1 MSFWRAISL
10 FWKGAK
16 PDQGLGLDR
25 PVFVV
30 GCCKSGTTL
39 LSALM
44 LQHPDLG
51 PKHQL
56 VQGEESPQEKANRL
70 LNDDQFNVLAHEV
83 EQKEVWDRYFPM
95 QGVKLRMGIELRLLE
110 NPLRRQQQFEL
121 VRDLTSDLIEPRFFS
136 KHPAN
141 LYRLHALRDMFPDA
155 RFIGI
160 HRDGRDVIASWGRK
174 GNRWRQFGG
183 YAPAIEAFGTKWSD
197 AVEHLEHYRE
207 SMDVHMCRYE
217 ELVQQPNRVLREVF
231 EHCELSP
238 QPAAGDL
245 LDLRCQQGLWRS
257 RVPAEFHSQV
267 EAVTA
272 RMREKLGYSEPSEA

>member
-1 MSFWRAISL
+1 MSIWRAISQI
-10 FWKGAK
+10 WNRKHK
-16 PDQGLGLDR
+16 EQGRGLDR

-39 LSALM
+39 LSSLM

-56 VQGEESPQEKANRL
+56 VQGEESPQEKASRL

-83 EQKEVWDRYFPM
+83 EQKEIWDRYFPM

-110 NPLRRQQQFEL
+110 NPLTHPQQIEL
-121 VRDLTSDLIEPRFFS
+121 VRELTADLIEPRFFS

-141 LYRLHALRDMFPDA
+141 LYRLHALRDMFPQA
-155 RFIGI
+155 RFVGI

-183 YAPAIEAFGTKWSD
+183 YASAIETFGTKWSD
-197 AVEHLEHYRE
+197 AVEHLERYRE
-207 SMDVHMCRYE
+207 SFGVHLCRYE
-217 ELVQQPNRVLREVF
+217 ELVQQPDRVLREVF
-231 EHCELSP
+231 EFCELSP
-238 QPAAGDL
+238 YPAVAEAL
-245 LDLRCQQGLWRS
+245 ELRCEQGLWRS
-257 RVPAEFHSQV
+257 RVPVEFHDQM

-272 RMREKLGYSEPSEA
+272 KMREKIGYSRVEDA

>member
-1 MSFWRAISL
+1 MSFWRPINP
-10 FWKGAK
+10 FWKRRRYPKGWE
-16 PDQGLGLDR
+16 LDR

-39 LSALM
+39 LSSLM

-51 PKHQL
+51 PKHEL
-56 VQGEESPQEKANRL
+56 VQGEESPQAKASRL

-83 EQKEVWDRYFPM
+83 EQKEIWDRYFPM

-110 NPLRRQQQFEL
+110 NSLTRQQQVEL
-121 VRDLTSDLIEPRFFS
+121 VEALTADLVEPRFFS

-141 LYRLHALRDMFPDA
+141 LYRLHPLREMFPDA
-155 RFIGI
+155 RFVGI

-183 YAPAIEAFGTKWSD
+183 YASAIETFGTKWSD
-197 AVEHLEHYRE
+197 AVEHLERYRE
-207 SMDVHMCRYE
+207 SLGVHMCRYE
-217 ELVQQPNRVLREVF
+217 ELVQQPDRVLREVF
-231 EHCELSP
+231 EFCELSP
-238 QPAAGDL
+238 QPAVGEAL
-245 LDLRCQQGLWRS
+245 ALRCEPDLWRS
-257 RVPAEFHSQV
+257 RVPVEFHPQV

-272 RMREKLGYSEPSEA
+272 KMREQLGYSQPDEA